1 MIGELQEFLD
11 RAMPIWASGGVLML
25 PLFVLTI
32 IIYGSGFDLW
42 LRLRRNILIRSRI
55 DKRTESEIESG
66 QSPELKKVKSLLL
79 LGIADRKQINRHFE
93 EIRSASLPLLHRRI
107 RFLAILVS
115 SAPLLGLLGTVMGM
129 FSTFSGMSAEDRSF
143 DLIIEGISE
152 ALITTQTGLLIAIPS
167 MAMLSFIRQRQK
179 TLILAID
186 RLERFNALQIFRRN
200 DERNIPLTA

>member
-1 MIGELQEFLD
+1 MF
-11 RAMPIWASGGVLML
+11 
-25 PLFVLTI
+25 PLFLLTI
-32 IIYGSGFDLW
+32 IIYGNAFNL
-42 LRLRRNILIRSRI
+42 LFRLRRNILIRYRI
-55 DKRTESEIESG
+55 DKRTESEIESD
-66 QSPELKKVKSLLL
+66 QSPELNRVKNLLL
-79 LGIADRKQINRHFE
+79 SGTADRKQINRHFE
-93 EIRSASLPLLHRRI
+93 QIRSASIPLLQRRI

-167 MAMLSFIRQRQK
+167 MAMLSFIRQRRK
-179 TLILAID
+179 TLVLAID

-200 DERNIPLTA
+200 GESNIQLTA